1 MAGSDLAKI
10 RAEMAQRELARRNFA
25 EYLVYTNGKTWK
37 RTRFGNYLAQEVQAF
52 TISVSKNGDKVE
64 AKLLKGKTPVV
75 DKSVDAR
82 LQPFESAMREISTTL
97 GRDLLNLR

>member
-1 MAGSDLAKI
+1 MILEEMNEPVEQKPEEPPPEKETQDDSTSD
-10 RAEMAQRELARRNFA
+10 EQPP
-25 EYLVYTNGKTWK
+25 
-37 RTRFGNYLAQEVQAF
+37 EVPAF

-75 DKSVDAR
+75 DKSVDAK
-82 LQPFESAMREISTTL
+82 LQPFESVMREISTTL